1 MSTRSGGVPGGTRA
15 QVCAAEAWRRAQQR
29 LGGGGEA
36 GGGEAGVA
44 RWQRG
49 GGEGGN
55 ETETRDERDRE
66 TRDSDTVWS
75 LELLLKSFQARLEA
89 KFFFSV
95 YLCQCAQSRAQCCAR
110 EFSCKILFLV
120 FRAVCCKREWD
131 CNTLFT

>member
-1 MSTRSGGVPGGTRA
+1 MRRRR
-15 QVCAAEAWRRAQQR
+15 WRRAQQR

-66 TRDSDTVWS
+66 TREPNTVVF
-75 LELLLKSFQARLEA
+75 KRARG
-89 KFFFSV
+89 
-95 YLCQCAQSRAQCCAR
+95 
-110 EFSCKILFLV
+110 KILFLGIPLAFPCRV
-120 FRAVCCKREWD
+120 
-131 CNTLFT
+131 L